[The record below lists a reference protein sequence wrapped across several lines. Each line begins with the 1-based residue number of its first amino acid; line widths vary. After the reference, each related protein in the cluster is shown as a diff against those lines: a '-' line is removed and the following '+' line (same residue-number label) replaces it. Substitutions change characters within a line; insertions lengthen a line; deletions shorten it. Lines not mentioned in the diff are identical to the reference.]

1 MKSPLSLSIFLLLL
15 APTRIFATPIPI
27 NILTDAAS
35 PDGLG
40 HGDTGGGGGGGAG
53 GDNIINSILL
63 AVGNLPGIGGAIDT
77 LSAGLT
83 TLEQGLATALGIQT
97 EEDQLSCA
105 AMSVIF
111 ARGTTEPGN
120 VGVLTGP
127 EFFTALETTVG
138 AQNVVVQGVDY
149 SASIDGF
156 LEGGDPAGSQTM

>member
-1 MKSPLSLSIFLLLL
+1 MKSPRFHSIFLLLL
-15 APTRIFATPIPI
+15 VPIHIFAVPIPI
-27 NILTDAAS
+27 NISTDTAS
-35 PDGLG
+35 PDGFG
-40 HGDTGGGGGGGAG
+40 YSSKGGGGGGGTG

-83 TLEQGLATALGIQT
+83 TLEQGLATALGTQT

-120 VGVLTGP
+120 MGVLTGP
-127 EFFTALETTVG
+127 EFFTALEATVG
-138 AQNVVVQGVDY
+138 AQNVAVQGVDY

-156 LEGGDPAGSQTM
+156 LEGGDPAGSQAM

>member
-1 MKSPLSLSIFLLLL
+1 MKSPLSLSTFLILLVPTHIL
-15 APTRIFATPIPI
+15 AAPIPI
-27 NILTDAAS
+27 NISTDTAS
-35 PDGLG
+35 SDGFG
-40 HGDTGGGGGGGAG
+40 QGGKGGAG

-97 EEDQLSCA
+97 EEDQPSCA

-127 EFFTALETTVG
+127 EFFTALEATVG
-138 AQNVVVQGVDY
+138 AQNVAVQGVDY

>member
-15 APTRIFATPIPI
+15 VPTHVFAAPIPI
-27 NILTDAAS
+27 NISTDTAS
-35 PDGLG
+35 PDGVG
-40 HGDTGGGGGGGAG
+40 GGGGGGGAG
-53 GDNIINSILL
+53 GDNLINSILL

-127 EFFTALETTVG
+127 EFFTALEATVG
-138 AQNVVVQGVDY
+138 AQNVAVQGVDY

-156 LEGGDPAGSQTM
+156 LEGGDPAGIQTM

>member
-1 MKSPLSLSIFLLLL
+1 MKSPLSLPIFLLLL
-15 APTRIFATPIPI
+15 VPTHMFAAPIPI
-27 NILTDAAS
+27 NISTDTAS
-35 PDGLG
+35 PDGV
-40 HGDTGGGGGGGAG
+40 GGGGGGGDAG
-53 GDNIINSILL
+53 GDNLINSILL

-97 EEDQLSCA
+97 EEDQLSCV

-127 EFFTALETTVG
+127 EFFTALEATVG
-138 AQNVVVQGVDY
+138 AQNLAVQGVDY

>member
-1 MKSPLSLSIFLLLL
+1 MKPPLSLSTFLILLVPTHIL
-15 APTRIFATPIPI
+15 AAPIPI
-27 NILTDAAS
+27 NISTDTAS
-35 PDGLG
+35 SDGFG
-40 HGDTGGGGGGGAG
+40 QGGKGGGAGGGAG

-127 EFFTALETTVG
+127 EFFTALEATVG
-138 AQNVVVQGVDY
+138 AQNVAVQGVDY

>member
-1 MKSPLSLSIFLLLL
+1 MKSPLSLYIFLLLL
-15 APTRIFATPIPI
+15 APTHIFATPTPIPI
-27 NILTDAAS
+27 NISTDAAS

-40 HGDTGGGGGGGAG
+40 HGGTGGGGGAG

-127 EFFTALETTVG
+127 EFFTALEATVG